1 MKKDVVNKLIAAIVT
16 VCLLMTYVSTLTN
29 SVYAAYE
36 ELEKQGIVSNN
47 KNIEFDAYF
56 KPDGTNKHS
65 MDAEITAEQKLY
77 VKVNVKNAGYLEN
90 ATISFENP
98 NFVISRAFSV
108 SGDIKSIDYDNNQ
121 ITLNQI
127 KSGKEVEIEIPV
139 NFVRNDN
146 MDLTYFSRET
156 KLNLTGT
163 YYDENE
169 RERDIKSDIN
179 VRLNWKAEPKAILN
193 EDVIKYGA
201 HNNNVYMQTLLTSAL
216 EGNSL
221 PVEETKIEVTVPKI
235 ANKNP
240 DEVRIFANTTATN
253 GTDFTK
259 DMWSYD
265 KDTGI
270 LEINLENKENNN
282 QVNWKLGEDKFYITY
297 IYANTKLGATV
308 ITLNANSNIKTYV
321 TNKEVTANVQKN
333 VELKGEISTVV
344 DTEATATPEIYKG
357 YMYANNKYETEFS
370 STVSA
375 NIAYIDAVDQLVIN
389 ENNANFVTGNEA
401 TIQAGNNIY
410 YKAISINKAIFD
422 KVIGQNGNIQIYD
435 QNGNRIAG
443 IDKNTQVD
451 SNGNMVITINNQNVT
466 ALRIETT
473 KPQTEGIITFNIN
486 KAIKA
491 TTSLN
496 RSTITSI
503 QRMDA
508 TVSGNIVSADMV
520 TEMNAKTETTK
531 LNETST
537 KAELY
542 INNTNLTT
550 TAKNENVEIKAI
562 LTSNDYTCDLYSN
575 PTLQITL
582 PSEIETLDIKTINLL
597 YNENIQISSYDVI
610 TDANGNKVIRINM
623 QGEQTEFVTD
633 ISKGINVVI
642 NTDITLRKTAAS
654 TTKEATLKVTNAK
667 AIQYINNGIVTV
679 PMNIYAP
686 QGVVLLSSVSNFS
699 NSNTE
704 VVSLPNKEQ
713 AGKIEIKSN
722 AKNITMKA
730 TVVNNYGK
738 DIKNPKILGRI
749 PFQGNKKTDGTELGS
764 TLNTVLTSGLTV
776 SGIDNNLVTIYY
788 SENGDATADINNSA
802 NGWTQTISDVSKIKS
817 YLIVLNNYVMP
828 QATSFDMS
836 YNVQV
841 PENLSHNEN
850 AFGTYTVYYE
860 EDENAQTIAKET
872 IAPTVGVSTGK
883 GPELKAD
890 ISSNVG
896 TTASTEDI
904 MEYKITVK
912 NDGEVDAENAKV
924 TVNLPDMVDYAEYI
938 KEPMGE
944 RYEPRPEQRT
954 LEFSVGNLAVGE
966 SKEASFT
973 IKANKEGT
981 FKLDLVLSADNLEK
995 TEQVSTPEV
1004 QVSLASFYIEFTTPT
1019 QENVGLGSQIEYYI
1033 NISNAT
1039 DKKIDDVEATITLP
1053 ENVEYVEAL
1062 RQEYGGA
1069 NPSQED
1075 VKYDEKNRKVTFN
1088 VGDIEANA
1096 AAEYNFILRVKT
1108 IKQEDISMQVVV
1120 KGKNTNEQKSS
1131 IIIHTTGDN
1140 KLEVTT
1146 GTDITEEYLQIGD
1159 VVTYTITA
1167 KNVSSG
1173 VIKNVRVAA
1182 TIPDNL
1188 KYLNTTYYLDDKEM
1202 FSGYLLEDKVSQT
1215 TMDLDAGQTIKFV
1228 VRAAVNKM
1236 IDTSKEEEDSNVEVD
1251 VSGDGTEDYH
1261 EEINNKIENDNVQ
1274 NSNTYR
1280 ISGVV
1285 WEDSNRNG
1293 TRDADEKVL
1302 SGIPVTIVDAK
1313 TGNEVKN
1320 SSGNVI
1326 NATTDDKGEYI
1337 LSDLIQGEYIVKF
1350 NYDNSQ
1356 YVITEYRKQG
1366 IDESINSDAIN
1377 TTENNGV
1384 AITDTLKITD
1394 SSMSNIDL
1402 GLTTKG
1408 IFDLSLNKTLTQIQ
1422 MADGKT
1428 TKSVS
1433 FDKKKL
1439 GKIEVDGKR
1448 INSTNLVIEYTMTI
1462 TNNGNVAGYAKKIVD
1477 YLPSELEF
1485 SSNLNKDWYVSG
1497 DTVICTGLEND
1508 IINPGESKEVKLI
1521 LTKKMNDNGT
1531 GTVSN
1536 KAEITETYNDQG
1548 LLDETSED
1556 DDTNSTANVIIG
1568 IKTGGPV
1575 TYVVLTLTILA
1586 IAACGAYIIN
1596 KKVLKV

>member
-1 MKKDVVNKLIAAIVT
+1 MKREVVNKLIAAIAV

-65 MDAEITAEQKLY
+65 MDAEISAEQKLY

-98 NFVISRAFSV
+98 NFSISKAFAQSENVKSV
-108 SGDIKSIDYDNNQ
+108 DYDNNQ

-127 KSGKEVEIEIPV
+127 ESGKEVEIEIPV

-169 RERDIKSDIN
+169 KERNIKSDIII
-179 VRLNWKAEPKAILN
+179 RLNWTATPKATLN

-201 HNNNVYMQTLLTSAL
+201 YNSNVYMQTVLTSTL

-221 PVEETKIEVTVPKI
+221 PVEMTKIEVTAPKI
-235 ANKNP
+235 ANKKP
-240 DEVRIFANTTATN
+240 TEVRIFANTPATN
-253 GTDFTK
+253 GAEFTK
-259 DMWSYD
+259 DMWSYN

-282 QVNWKLGEDKFYITY
+282 QVNWRQGEDKFYITY
-297 IYANTKLGATV
+297 IYTDVTAEATV
-308 ITLNANSNIKTYV
+308 VTLNANSNIKTYV
-321 TNKEVTANVQKN
+321 TEQDVTANVQKN
-333 VELKGEISTVV
+333 VELKGNVSTVV
-344 DTEATATPEIYKG
+344 DTEVSATSEIYKG
-357 YMYANNKYETEFS
+357 FMYANNKYETEYA
-370 STVSA
+370 STISA
-375 NIAYIDAVDQLVIN
+375 NIAYTDAVDKLVIN
-389 ENNANFVTGNEA
+389 ENNATFVTANGA
-401 TIQAGNNIY
+401 TMQAGNNMY
-410 YKAISINKAIFD
+410 YKSIAINKVLFD
-422 KVIGQNGNIQIYD
+422 KILGQNGNIQIYD
-435 QNGNRIAG
+435 QNGNRVAG
-443 IDKNTQVD
+443 IDKNTPVD
-451 SNGNMVITINNQNVT
+451 ANGNMVITINQNVT

-473 KPQTEGIITFNIN
+473 KPETEGIITFNIS

-491 TTSLN
+491 TTNLS
-496 RSTITSI
+496 RATITNI
-503 QRMDA
+503 QRIDTA
-508 TVSGNIVSADMV
+508 VSGNIVSADMV
-520 TEMNAKTETTK
+520 TEMATKTETTNLK
-531 LNETST
+531 ETAT

-562 LTSNDYTCDLYSN
+562 LKSNDYTCDLYSN
-575 PTLQITL
+575 PTVLITL
-582 PSEIETLDIKTINLL
+582 PSEIETLEIKTINLL
-597 YNENIQISSYDVI
+597 YNENIQISSYDVV
-610 TDANGNKVIRINM
+610 TDNNGNKVIRIYM

-654 TTKEATLKVTNAK
+654 TTKNATLKVTNDK
-667 AIQYINNGIVTV
+667 AIQYENDGIAIV

-686 QGVVLLSSVSNFS
+686 QGVVLLSSVANFS
-699 NSNTE
+699 NDNE
-704 VVSLPNKEQ
+704 EIVSLPNKEQ
-713 AGKIEIKSN
+713 AGKIDIKSN

-738 DIKNPKILGRI
+738 DIKNPKILGRL

-764 TLNTVLTSGLTV
+764 TVDTILTSGLTV
-776 SGIDNNLVTIYY
+776 SGIANNPYTIYY
-788 SENGDATADINNSA
+788 SENGNATADLNNA
-802 NGWTQTISDVSKIKS
+802 ENGWTQNVTDASKIKS
-817 YLIVLNNYVMP
+817 YLVVFNDYVMP
-828 QATSFDMS
+828 QATSFDMA

-860 EDENAQTIAKET
+860 EDENSQTIAKET

-883 GPELKAD
+883 GPELKAE
-890 ISSNVG
+890 IYTNVDS
-896 TTASTEDI
+896 TASTEDV
-904 MEYKITVK
+904 MEYKITVR
-912 NDGEVDAENAKV
+912 NDGEVAAENAKV

-938 KEPMGE
+938 EEPMGN
-944 RYEPRPEQRT
+944 RYEARPEQRT
-954 LEFSVGNLAVGE
+954 LELSVGNLGVGE
-966 SKEASFT
+966 SKEVSFT
-973 IKANKEGT
+973 IMANKEGT
-981 FKLDLVLSADNLEK
+981 FKLDFVLSADNLEK
-995 TEQVSTPEV
+995 SEQVSTAEV
-1004 QVSLASFYIEFTTPT
+1004 QVSQASFYIEFTTPT
-1019 QENVGLGSQIEYYI
+1019 QDNVGLGSQIEYYV
-1033 NISNAT
+1033 NISNVT
-1039 DKKIDDVEATITLP
+1039 DKKIDDVVATINLP
-1053 ENVEYVEAL
+1053 ENVEYVEAF

-1075 VKYDEKNRKVTFN
+1075 VKYDEKDKKVTFD
-1088 VGDIEANA
+1088 VGDIEANSA
-1096 AAEYNFILRVKT
+1096 AKYNFILRVKT
-1108 IKQEDISMQVVV
+1108 TKLEDVNMQVLV
-1120 KGKNTNEQKSS
+1120 KGKDTNEQKSS
-1131 IIIHTTGDN
+1131 IIIHSTGDN
-1140 KLEVTT
+1140 KLEITT

-1202 FSGYLLEDKVSQT
+1202 FNGYLLDNKVSQT
-1215 TMDLDAGQTIKFV
+1215 TMDLDAGQTLKFV

-1236 IDTSKEEEDSNVEVD
+1236 IDTSKEEEDANVEIE
-1251 VSGDGTEDYH
+1251 VSGDGTEDYKD
-1261 EEINNKIENDNVQ
+1261 EIKNTIENDNIQ

-1285 WEDSNRNG
+1285 WFDENRNG
-1293 TRDADEKVL
+1293 TRDSGEKLL

-1313 TGNEVKN
+1313 TGKVVKN
-1320 SSGNVI
+1320 SMGNEI
-1326 NATTDDKGEYI
+1326 SATTDDNGEYI
-1337 LSDLIQGEYIVKF
+1337 LSDLIQGQYIVKF

-1366 IDESINSDAIN
+1366 IDETINSDAIN

-1384 AITDTLKITD
+1384 AITDSLTITD
-1394 SSMSNIDL
+1394 TSMSNIDL

-1408 IFDLSLNKTLTQIQ
+1408 IFDLSLNKTLTKIQ
-1422 MADGKT
+1422 LADGKT
-1428 TKSVS
+1428 TKEVN
-1433 FDKKKL
+1433 FENKKL

-1477 YLPSELEF
+1477 YLPSKLEF
-1485 SSNLNKDWYVSG
+1485 SSNLNEDWYSSG
-1497 DTVICTGLEND
+1497 DTVICTALENEL
-1508 IINPGESKEVKLI
+1508 INPGETKEVKLL
-1521 LTKKMNDNGT
+1521 LTKKMNENGT
-1531 GTVSN
+1531 GTVTN

-1548 LLDETSED
+1548 LLDEKSTE
-1556 DDTNSTANVIIG
+1556 DDTNSSANVIIG

-1575 TYVVLTLTILA
+1575 TYAVLTLTILA

>member
-1 MKKDVVNKLIAAIVT
+1 MKREVVNKLIAAITT

-65 MDAEITAEQKLY
+65 MEAEISAEQKLY

-98 NFVISRAFSV
+98 NFSISKAFAQSENVKSV
-108 SGDIKSIDYDNNQ
+108 DYDNNQ
-121 ITLNQI
+121 LTLNQI
-127 KSGKEVEIEIPV
+127 ESGKEVEIEIPV

-169 RERDIKSDIN
+169 KERNIKSDIN
-179 VRLNWKAEPKAILN
+179 IRLNWTATPKAILN

-201 HNNNVYMQTLLTSAL
+201 YNSNVYMQTLLTSTL

-221 PVEETKIEVTVPKI
+221 PVESTKLEVTAPKI

-240 DEVRIFANTTATN
+240 TEVRIFANTPATN
-253 GTDFTK
+253 GAEFTK
-259 DMWSYD
+259 DMWSYN

-282 QVNWKLGEDKFYITY
+282 QVNWRQGEDKFYITY
-297 IYANTKLGATV
+297 IYTDVTAEATV
-308 ITLNANSNIKTYV
+308 VTLNANSNIKTYV
-321 TNKEVTANVQKN
+321 TEQDVTANVQKN
-333 VELKGEISTVV
+333 VELKENISTVV
-344 DTEATATPEIYKG
+344 DTEVSATSEIYKG
-357 YMYANNKYETEFS
+357 YLYANNKYETEYA
-370 STVSA
+370 STISA
-375 NIAYIDAVDQLVIN
+375 NIAYAEAVDNLVIN
-389 ENNANFVTGNEA
+389 ENNATFVTANGT
-401 TIQAGNNIY
+401 TIQAGNNMY
-410 YKAISINKAIFD
+410 YKSIAINKALFD
-422 KVIGQNGNIQIYD
+422 KILGQNGNIQIYD
-435 QNGNRIAG
+435 QNGNRVAG
-443 IDKNTQVD
+443 IDKNTPVD
-451 SNGNMVITINNQNVT
+451 ANGNMVITMNQDIT

-473 KPQTEGIITFNIN
+473 KPETEGIIIFNIS

-491 TTSLN
+491 TTNLS
-496 RSTITSI
+496 RATITNI
-503 QRMDA
+503 QRIDTA
-508 TVSGNIVSADMV
+508 VSGNIVSSDMV
-520 TEMNAKTETTK
+520 TEMATKTETTNLK
-531 LNETST
+531 ETAT

-562 LTSNDYTCDLYSN
+562 LKSNDYTCDLYSN
-575 PTLQITL
+575 PTVLITL
-582 PSEIETLDIKTINLL
+582 PSEIETLEIKTINLL
-597 YNENIQISSYDVI
+597 YSENIQISSYDVI
-610 TDANGNKVIRINM
+610 TDNNGNKVIRIYM

-654 TTKEATLKVTNAK
+654 TTKNATLKVTNAK
-667 AIQYINNGIVTV
+667 AIQYENDGIATV

-686 QGVVLLSSVSNFS
+686 QGVVLLSSVANFS
-699 NSNTE
+699 NDNTE
-704 VVSLPNKEQ
+704 IVSLPNKEQ
-713 AGKIEIKSN
+713 AGKIDIKSN

-738 DIKNPKILGRI
+738 DIKNPKILGRL

-764 TLNTVLTSGLTV
+764 TVDTILTSGLTV
-776 SGIDNNLVTIYY
+776 SGVANNPYTVYY
-788 SENGDATADINNSA
+788 SENGDATADLNNSA
-802 NGWTQTISDVSKIKS
+802 NGWTQDLTDTSKIKS
-817 YLIVLNNYVMP
+817 YLVVFNDYVMP
-828 QATSFDMS
+828 QATSFDMA

-860 EDENAQTIAKET
+860 EDENSQTIAKET

-883 GPELKAD
+883 GPELKAE
-890 ISSNVG
+890 IYTNVDS
-896 TTASTEDI
+896 TASTEDV
-904 MEYKITVK
+904 MEYKITVR
-912 NDGEVDAENAKV
+912 NDGEVAAENAKV

-938 KEPMGE
+938 EEPMGN
-944 RYEPRPEQRT
+944 RYEARPEQRT
-954 LEFSVGNLAVGE
+954 LELSVGNLGVGE
-966 SKEASFT
+966 SKEVSFT
-973 IKANKEGT
+973 IMANKEGT
-981 FKLDLVLSADNLEK
+981 FKLDFILSADNLEK
-995 TEQVSTPEV
+995 SEQVSTAEV
-1004 QVSLASFYIEFTTPT
+1004 QVSQASFYIEFTTPT
-1019 QENVGLGSQIEYYI
+1019 QDNVGLGSQIEYYV
-1033 NISNAT
+1033 NISNVT
-1039 DKKIDDVEATITLP
+1039 DKKIDDVVATINLP
-1053 ENVEYVEAL
+1053 ENVEYVEAF

-1075 VKYDEKNRKVTFN
+1075 VKYDEKDKKVTFD
-1088 VGDIEANA
+1088 VGDIEANSA
-1096 AAEYNFILRVKT
+1096 AKYNFILRVKT
-1108 IKQEDISMQVVV
+1108 TKLEDVNMQVLV
-1120 KGKNTNEQKSS
+1120 KGKDTNEQKSS
-1131 IIIHTTGDN
+1131 IIIHSTGDN
-1140 KLEVTT
+1140 KLEITT

-1202 FSGYLLEDKVSQT
+1202 FNGYLLDNKVSQT
-1215 TMDLDAGQTIKFV
+1215 TMDLDAGQTLKFV

-1236 IDTSKEEEDSNVEVD
+1236 IDTSKEEEDADVGID

-1261 EEINNKIENDNVQ
+1261 DDIENTIENDNVQ

-1285 WEDSNRNG
+1285 WFDENRNG
-1293 TRDADEKVL
+1293 TRDSGEQLL
-1302 SGIPVTIVDAK
+1302 SGIPVTIVDAE
-1313 TGNEVKN
+1313 TGKAVKN
-1320 SSGNVI
+1320 SNGNEI
-1326 NATTDDKGEYI
+1326 SAITDDKGEYI
-1337 LSDLIQGEYIVKF
+1337 LSDLIQGQYIVKF

-1356 YVITEYRKQG
+1356 YAITEYRKQG
-1366 IDESINSDAIN
+1366 IDETINSDAIN

-1384 AITDTLKITD
+1384 AITDSLTITD
-1394 SSMSNIDL
+1394 TSMSNIDL

-1428 TKSVS
+1428 TKSVA
-1433 FDKKKL
+1433 FDNKKL

-1477 YLPSELEF
+1477 YIPSELEF
-1485 SSNLNKDWYVSG
+1485 TSNLNEDWYASG
-1497 DTVICTGLEND
+1497 DTVVCTALENE
-1508 IINPGESKEVKLI
+1508 IINPGESKEVKLL
-1521 LTKKMNDNGT
+1521 LTKKMNENGT
-1531 GTVSN
+1531 GTVTN

-1548 LLDETSED
+1548 LLDEKSTE
-1556 DDTNSTANVIIG
+1556 DDTNSSANVIIG

-1575 TYVVLTLTILA
+1575 TYIVLTLTILA

>member
-1 MKKDVVNKLIAAIVT
+1 MKREVVNKLIAAIAT

-56 KPDGTNKHS
+56 KTDGTNKHS
-65 MDAEITAEQKLY
+65 IDAEISAEQKLY

-90 ATISFENP
+90 ATITFENP
-98 NFVISRAFSV
+98 NFSISKAFNTSENV
-108 SGDIKSIDYDNNQ
+108 KSIDYDNNQ
-121 ITLNQI
+121 ITLNQLE
-127 KSGKEVEIEIPV
+127 SGKEAEIEIPV

-156 KLNLTGT
+156 KLSLAGT
-163 YYDENE
+163 YFDENE
-169 RERDIKSDIN
+169 RERNIKSDIN
-179 VRLNWKAEPKAILN
+179 IRLNWVATPNAIIN
-193 EDVIKYGA
+193 EDVIKYGT
-201 HNNNVYMQTLLTSAL
+201 HNSNVYMQTLLTSAI

-221 PVEETKIEVTVPKI
+221 PVEKTKIEIAVPKI

-253 GTDFTK
+253 NAEFTK
-259 DMWSYD
+259 DMWSYN

-282 QVNWKLGEDKFYITY
+282 LVNWRQGEDSFYITY
-297 IYANTKLGATV
+297 IYADATAEATT

-321 TNKEVTANVQKN
+321 TNQEVTANLQKN
-333 VELKGEISTVV
+333 VELNDEVTTAV
-344 DTEATATPEIYKG
+344 DTEVSATAEIYKG
-357 YMYANNKYETEFS
+357 YMYANNKYETDFS
-370 STVSA
+370 STISA
-375 NIAYIDAVDQLVIN
+375 NIAYTDAVDKLVLN
-389 ENNANFVTGNEA
+389 ENNATFVTANEA
-401 TIQAGNNIY
+401 TMQAGNNIY
-410 YKAISINKAIFD
+410 YKSIAINKTLFEKIL
-422 KVIGQNGNIQIYD
+422 GQNGNIQIYD
-435 QNGNRIAG
+435 QNGTRIAG
-443 IDKNTQVD
+443 IDKNTPVD
-451 SNGNMVITINNQNVT
+451 ANGNMAITIDNQDVI

-473 KPQTEGIITFNIN
+473 KPETEGIITFNIN
-486 KAIKA
+486 KAVKA
-491 TTSLN
+491 TTNLS
-496 RSTITSI
+496 RATITNI
-503 QRMDA
+503 QRID
-508 TVSGNIVSADMV
+508 TVVSGNIVSADIV
-520 TEMNAKTETTK
+520 TEMATKTETTK
-531 LNETST
+531 VNETAT

-562 LTSNDYTCDLYSN
+562 LKSNDYTCDLYSN
-575 PTLQITL
+575 PTVQITL
-582 PSEIETLDIKTINLL
+582 PSEIETVEIKTINLL
-597 YNENIQISSYDVI
+597 YNSNIQISSYDVI
-610 TDANGNKVIRINM
+610 TDNDGNKVIRIYM

-654 TTKEATLKVTNAK
+654 TTKNATLKVTNDK
-667 AIQYINNGIVTV
+667 AIQYENDGVATV

-699 NSNTE
+699 NDNTE
-704 VVSLPNKEQ
+704 IVSLPNKEQ
-713 AGKIEIKSN
+713 AGKIDIKSN

-738 DIKNPKILGRI
+738 DIKNPKVLGRL

-764 TLNTVLTSGLTV
+764 TVDTILTSGLTV
-776 SGIDNNLVTIYY
+776 SGIDNNLINIYY
-788 SENGDATADINNSA
+788 SENGDATADLNNTA
-802 NGWTQTISDVSKIKS
+802 NGWTQTINDASKIRS
-817 YLIVLNNYVMP
+817 YLIVLNDYVMP

-860 EDENAQTIAKET
+860 EDENTQTIAKQT

-890 ISSNVG
+890 IYSNVG

-904 MEYKITVK
+904 MEYRITVR
-912 NDGEVDAENAKV
+912 NDGEIDAENAKV

-938 KEPMGE
+938 QEPMGE

-954 LEFSVGNLAVGE
+954 LELSVGNLAVGE
-966 SKEASFT
+966 SKEVTFT
-973 IKANKEGT
+973 IKANEEGT
-981 FKLDLVLSADNLEK
+981 FKLDFVLSADNLEK
-995 TEQVSTPEV
+995 SEQVSTPEV
-1004 QVSLASFYIEFTTPT
+1004 QVSQASFYIEFTTPT
-1019 QENVGLGSQIEYYI
+1019 QNNVGVGSQIEYYI
-1033 NISNAT
+1033 NISNVT
-1039 DKKIDDVEATITLP
+1039 DKKIDDVEATIDLP
-1053 ENVEYVEAL
+1053 ESVEYVEAF
-1062 RQEYGGA
+1062 RQEYAGE
-1069 NPSQED
+1069 NQSQED
-1075 VKYDEKNRKVTFN
+1075 VNYDENNRKVTFK
-1088 VGDIEANA
+1088 VGDIEANS
-1096 AAEYNFILRVKT
+1096 AAEYNFILRVKVA
-1108 IKQEDISMQVVV
+1108 KQEDVNMQVIV
-1120 KGKNTNEQKSS
+1120 KGKDTNEQKSS
-1131 IIIHTTGDN
+1131 LIIHSTGDN
-1140 KLEVTT
+1140 KLEIST

-1159 VVTYTITA
+1159 VVTYTVTA

-1173 VIKNVRVAA
+1173 IIKNVRIAA

-1202 FSGYLLEDKVSQT
+1202 FNGYLLDNKVT
-1215 TMDLDAGQTIKFV
+1215 EATIDLDAGQTFTFV

-1236 IDTSKEEEDSNVEVD
+1236 IDTSKEEEDSNVVID
-1251 VSGDGTEDYH
+1251 ITGDDIEDYH
-1261 EEINNKIENDNVQ
+1261 DEIKNKIENDNVE

-1293 TRDADEKVL
+1293 TRDSDEKLL
-1302 SGIPVTIVDAK
+1302 SGIPVTIVDAE
-1313 TGNEVKN
+1313 TGKAVKN
-1320 SSGNVI
+1320 SNGDEIS
-1326 NATTDDKGEYI
+1326 ATTDEKGEYI

-1384 AITDTLKITD
+1384 AITDSLTITD
-1394 SSMSNIDL
+1394 TSMSNIDL

-1428 TKSVS
+1428 TNSVS
-1433 FDKKKL
+1433 FDHRKL

-1485 SSNLNKDWYVSG
+1485 SSNLNEDWYASG
-1497 DTVICTGLEND
+1497 DTVVCTSLENE
-1508 IINPGESKEVKLI
+1508 IINPGESKEVKLV
-1521 LTKKMNDNGT
+1521 LTKKMDDNGT
-1531 GTVSN
+1531 GTVTN

-1548 LLDETSED
+1548 LLDEKSTD
-1556 DDTNSTANVIIG
+1556 DDTNSSANVIIG

-1575 TYVVLTLTILA
+1575 TYIVLTLTILA

>member
-1 MKKDVVNKLIAAIVT
+1 MKREVVNKLIAAITT

-56 KPDGTNKHS
+56 KLDGTNKHS
-65 MDAEITAEQKLY
+65 MEAEISAEQKLY

-98 NFVISRAFSV
+98 NFSISKAFAQSENVKSV
-108 SGDIKSIDYDNNQ
+108 DYDNNQ
-121 ITLNQI
+121 LTLNQI
-127 KSGKEVEIEIPV
+127 ESGKEVKIEIPV

-169 RERDIKSDIN
+169 KERNIKSDIN
-179 VRLNWKAEPKAILN
+179 IRLNWTAAPKTILN

-201 HNNNVYMQTLLTSAL
+201 YNSNVYMQTLLTSTL

-221 PVEETKIEVTVPKI
+221 PVESTKLEVTAPKI

-240 DEVRIFANTTATN
+240 TEVRIFANTPATN
-253 GTDFTK
+253 GAEFTK
-259 DMWSYD
+259 DMWSYN

-282 QVNWKLGEDKFYITY
+282 QVNWRQGEDKFYITY
-297 IYANTKLGATV
+297 IYTDVTAEATV
-308 ITLNANSNIKTYV
+308 VTLNANSNIKTYV
-321 TNKEVTANVQKN
+321 TEQDVTANVQKN
-333 VELKGEISTVV
+333 VELKGNVSTVV
-344 DTEATATPEIYKG
+344 DTEVSATSEIYKG
-357 YMYANNKYETEFS
+357 YMYANNKYETEYA
-370 STVSA
+370 STISA
-375 NIAYIDAVDQLVIN
+375 NIAYTDAVDKLVIN
-389 ENNANFVTGNEA
+389 ENNATFVTANGA
-401 TIQAGNNIY
+401 TMQAGNNMY
-410 YKAISINKAIFD
+410 YKSIAINKVLFD
-422 KVIGQNGNIQIYD
+422 KILGQNGNIQIYD
-435 QNGNRIAG
+435 QNGNRVAG
-443 IDKNTQVD
+443 IDKNTPVD
-451 SNGNMVITINNQNVT
+451 ANGNMVITINQNVT

-473 KPQTEGIITFNIN
+473 KPETEGIITFNIS

-491 TTSLN
+491 TTNLS
-496 RSTITSI
+496 RATITNI
-503 QRMDA
+503 QRIDTA
-508 TVSGNIVSADMV
+508 VSGNIVSADMV
-520 TEMNAKTETTK
+520 TEMATKTETTNLK
-531 LNETST
+531 ETAT

-562 LTSNDYTCDLYSN
+562 LKSNDYTCDLYSN
-575 PTLQITL
+575 PTVLITL
-582 PSEIETLDIKTINLL
+582 PSEIETLEIKTINLL
-597 YNENIQISSYDVI
+597 YNENIQISSYDVV
-610 TDANGNKVIRINM
+610 TDNNGNRVIRIYM

-654 TTKEATLKVTNAK
+654 TTKNATLKVTNDK
-667 AIQYINNGIVTV
+667 AIQYENDGIATV

-686 QGVVLLSSVSNFS
+686 QGVVLLSSVANFS
-699 NSNTE
+699 NDNE
-704 VVSLPNKEQ
+704 EIVSLPNKEQ
-713 AGKIEIKSN
+713 AGKIDIKSN

-738 DIKNPKILGRI
+738 DIKNPKILGRL

-764 TLNTVLTSGLTV
+764 TVDTILTSGLTV
-776 SGIDNNLVTIYY
+776 SGIANNLYTIYY
-788 SENGDATADINNSA
+788 SENGDATADLNNSA
-802 NGWTQTISDVSKIKS
+802 NGWTQNITDASKIKS
-817 YLIVLNNYVMP
+817 YLVVFNNYVMP
-828 QATSFDMS
+828 QATSFDMV

-860 EDENAQTIAKET
+860 EDENSQTIAKET

-883 GPELKAD
+883 GPELKAE
-890 ISSNVG
+890 IYTNVDS
-896 TTASTEDI
+896 TASTEDV
-904 MEYKITVK
+904 MEYKITVR
-912 NDGEVDAENAKV
+912 NDGEVAAENAKV

-938 KEPMGE
+938 EEPMGN
-944 RYEPRPEQRT
+944 RYEARPEQRT
-954 LEFSVGNLAVGE
+954 LELSVGNLGVGE
-966 SKEASFT
+966 SKEVSFT
-973 IKANKEGT
+973 IMANKEGT
-981 FKLDLVLSADNLEK
+981 FKLDFVLSADNLEK
-995 TEQVSTPEV
+995 SEQVSTAEV
-1004 QVSLASFYIEFTTPT
+1004 QVSQASFYIEFTTPT
-1019 QENVGLGSQIEYYI
+1019 QDNVGLGSQIEYYV
-1033 NISNAT
+1033 NISNVT
-1039 DKKIDDVEATITLP
+1039 DKKIDDVVATINLP
-1053 ENVEYVEAL
+1053 ENVEYVEAF
-1062 RQEYGGA
+1062 RQEYGGD
-1069 NPSQED
+1069 NQSQED

-1108 IKQEDISMQVVV
+1108 TKQEDVNMQVVV
-1120 KGKNTNEQKSS
+1120 KGKDTSEQRSS
-1131 IIIHTTGDN
+1131 IIIHSTGDN
-1140 KLEVTT
+1140 KLEITT

-1159 VVTYTITA
+1159 VVTYTIKA

-1173 VIKNVRVAA
+1173 VIKNVRIAA

-1202 FSGYLLEDKVSQT
+1202 FNGYLLENKVSEAT
-1215 TMDLDAGQTIKFV
+1215 LDLDAGQTFTFV

-1236 IDTSKEEEDSNVEVD
+1236 IDTSKEEEDANVDIE
-1251 VSGDGTEDYH
+1251 VSGDGTEDYKD
-1261 EEINNKIENDNVQ
+1261 EIKNTIENDNVQ

-1285 WEDSNRNG
+1285 WFDENRNG
-1293 TRDADEKVL
+1293 TRDSGEKLL
-1302 SGIPVTIVDAK
+1302 SGIPVTIVDAE
-1313 TGNEVKN
+1313 TGKVVKN
-1320 SSGNVI
+1320 SMGNEI
-1326 NATTDDKGEYI
+1326 SATTDDNGEYI
-1337 LSDLIQGEYIVKF
+1337 LSDLIQGQYIVKF

-1366 IDESINSDAIN
+1366 IDETINSDAIN

-1384 AITDTLKITD
+1384 AITDSLTITD
-1394 SSMSNIDL
+1394 TSMSNIDL

-1408 IFDLSLNKTLTQIQ
+1408 IFDLSLNKTLTKIQ
-1422 MADGKT
+1422 LADGKT
-1428 TKSVS
+1428 TKEVN
-1433 FDKKKL
+1433 FENKKL

-1485 SSNLNKDWYVSG
+1485 SSNLNEDWYSSG
-1497 DTVICTGLEND
+1497 DTVICTALENEL
-1508 IINPGESKEVKLI
+1508 INPGETKEVKLL
-1521 LTKKMNDNGT
+1521 LTKKMNENGT
-1531 GTVSN
+1531 GTVTN

-1548 LLDETSED
+1548 LLDEKSTE
-1556 DDTNSTANVIIG
+1556 DDTNSSANVIIG

>member
-1 MKKDVVNKLIAAIVT
+1 MKREVVNKLIAAIAT

-56 KPDGTNKHS
+56 KLDGTNKHS
-65 MDAEITAEQKLY
+65 MEAEISAEQKLY

-98 NFVISRAFSV
+98 NFSISKAFAQSENVKSV
-108 SGDIKSIDYDNNQ
+108 DYDNNQ
-121 ITLNQI
+121 LTLNQI
-127 KSGKEVEIEIPV
+127 ESGKEVEIEIPV

-169 RERDIKSDIN
+169 KERNIKSDIN
-179 VRLNWKAEPKAILN
+179 IRLNWTATPKAILN

-201 HNNNVYMQTLLTSAL
+201 YNSNVYMQTLLTSTL

-221 PVEETKIEVTVPKI
+221 PVESTKLEVTAPKI

-240 DEVRIFANTTATN
+240 TEVRIFANTPATN
-253 GTDFTK
+253 GAEFTK
-259 DMWSYD
+259 DMWSYN

-282 QVNWKLGEDKFYITY
+282 QVNWRQGEDKFYITY
-297 IYANTKLGATV
+297 IYTDVTAEATV
-308 ITLNANSNIKTYV
+308 VTLNANSNIKTYV
-321 TNKEVTANVQKN
+321 TEQDVTANVQKN
-333 VELKGEISTVV
+333 VELKGNVSTVV
-344 DTEATATPEIYKG
+344 DTEVSATSEIYKG
-357 YMYANNKYETEFS
+357 YMYANNKYETEYA
-370 STVSA
+370 STISA
-375 NIAYIDAVDQLVIN
+375 NIAYTDAVDKLVIN
-389 ENNANFVTGNEA
+389 ENNATFVTANGA
-401 TIQAGNNIY
+401 TMQAGNNMY
-410 YKAISINKAIFD
+410 YKSIAINKVLFD
-422 KVIGQNGNIQIYD
+422 KILGQNGNIQIYD
-435 QNGNRIAG
+435 QNGNRVAG
-443 IDKNTQVD
+443 IDKNTPVD
-451 SNGNMVITINNQNVT
+451 ANANMVITINQNVT

-473 KPQTEGIITFNIN
+473 KPETEGIITFNIS

-491 TTSLN
+491 TTNLS
-496 RSTITSI
+496 RATITNI
-503 QRMDA
+503 QRIDTA
-508 TVSGNIVSADMV
+508 VSGNIVSADMV
-520 TEMNAKTETTK
+520 TEMATKTETTNLK
-531 LNETST
+531 ETAT

-562 LTSNDYTCDLYSN
+562 LKSNDYTCDLYSN
-575 PTLQITL
+575 PTVLITL
-582 PSEIETLDIKTINLL
+582 PSEIETLEIKTINLL
-597 YNENIQISSYDVI
+597 YSENIQISSYDVI
-610 TDANGNKVIRINM
+610 TDNNGNKVIRIYM

-654 TTKEATLKVTNAK
+654 TTKNATLKVTNAK
-667 AIQYINNGIVTV
+667 AIQYENDGIATV

-686 QGVVLLSSVSNFS
+686 QGVVLLSSVANFS
-699 NSNTE
+699 NDNTE
-704 VVSLPNKEQ
+704 IVSLPNKEQ
-713 AGKIEIKSN
+713 AGKIDIKSN

-738 DIKNPKILGRI
+738 DIKNPKILGRL

-764 TLNTVLTSGLTV
+764 TVDTILTSGLTV
-776 SGIDNNLVTIYY
+776 SGVANNPYTVYY
-788 SENGDATADINNSA
+788 SENGDATADLNNA
-802 NGWTQTISDVSKIKS
+802 ENGWTQNVTDASKIKS
-817 YLIVLNNYVMP
+817 YLVVFNDYVMP
-828 QATSFDMS
+828 QATSFDMA

-860 EDENAQTIAKET
+860 EDENSQTIAKET

-883 GPELKAD
+883 GPELKAE
-890 ISSNVG
+890 IYTNVDS
-896 TTASTEDI
+896 TASTEDV
-904 MEYKITVK
+904 MEYKITVR
-912 NDGEVDAENAKV
+912 NDGEVAAENAKV

-938 KEPMGE
+938 EEPMGN
-944 RYEPRPEQRT
+944 RYEARPEQRT
-954 LEFSVGNLAVGE
+954 LELSVGNLGVGE
-966 SKEASFT
+966 SKEVSFT
-973 IKANKEGT
+973 IMANKEGT
-981 FKLDLVLSADNLEK
+981 FKLDFILSADNLEK
-995 TEQVSTPEV
+995 SEQVSTAEV
-1004 QVSLASFYIEFTTPT
+1004 QVSQASFYIEFTTPT
-1019 QENVGLGSQIEYYI
+1019 QDNVGLGSQIEYYV
-1033 NISNAT
+1033 NISNVT
-1039 DKKIDDVEATITLP
+1039 DKKIDDVVATINLP
-1053 ENVEYVEAL
+1053 ENVEYVEAF

-1075 VKYDEKNRKVTFN
+1075 VKYDGKDKKVTFD
-1088 VGDIEANA
+1088 VGDIEANSA
-1096 AAEYNFILRVKT
+1096 AKYNFILRVKT
-1108 IKQEDISMQVVV
+1108 TKLEDVNMQVLV
-1120 KGKNTNEQKSS
+1120 KGKDTNEQKSS
-1131 IIIHTTGDN
+1131 IIIHSTGDN
-1140 KLEVTT
+1140 KLEITT

-1202 FSGYLLEDKVSQT
+1202 FNGYLLDNKVSQT
-1215 TMDLDAGQTIKFV
+1215 TMDLDAGQTLKFV

-1236 IDTSKEEEDSNVEVD
+1236 IDTSKEEEDANVEIE
-1251 VSGDGTEDYH
+1251 VSGDGTEDYKD
-1261 EEINNKIENDNVQ
+1261 EIKNTIENDNIQ

-1285 WEDSNRNG
+1285 WFDENRNG
-1293 TRDADEKVL
+1293 TRDSGEKLL

-1313 TGNEVKN
+1313 TGKVVKN
-1320 SSGNVI
+1320 SMGNEI
-1326 NATTDDKGEYI
+1326 SATTDDNGEYI
-1337 LSDLIQGEYIVKF
+1337 LSDLIQGQYIVKF

-1366 IDESINSDAIN
+1366 IDETINSDAIN

-1384 AITDTLKITD
+1384 AITDSLTIADT
-1394 SSMSNIDL
+1394 SMSNIDL

-1428 TKSVS
+1428 TKSVE
-1433 FDKKKL
+1433 FDNKKL

-1485 SSNLNKDWYVSG
+1485 SSNLNGDWYASG
-1497 DTVICTGLEND
+1497 DTVVCTALENE

-1521 LTKKMNDNGT
+1521 LTKKMDENGT
-1531 GTVSN
+1531 GTVTN

-1548 LLDETSED
+1548 LLDEKSTE
-1556 DDTNSTANVIIG
+1556 DDTNSSANVIIG

>member
-1 MKKDVVNKLIAAIVT
+1 MKREVVNKLIAAITT

-65 MDAEITAEQKLY
+65 MEAEISAEQKLY

-98 NFVISRAFSV
+98 NFSISKAFAQSENVKSV
-108 SGDIKSIDYDNNQ
+108 DYDNNQ
-121 ITLNQI
+121 LTLNQI
-127 KSGKEVEIEIPV
+127 ESGKEVEIEIPV

-169 RERDIKSDIN
+169 KERNIKSDIN
-179 VRLNWKAEPKAILN
+179 IRLNWTATPKAILN

-201 HNNNVYMQTLLTSAL
+201 YNSNVYMQTLLTSTL

-221 PVEETKIEVTVPKI
+221 PVESTKLEVTAPKI

-240 DEVRIFANTTATN
+240 TEVRIFANTPATN
-253 GTDFTK
+253 GAEFTK
-259 DMWSYD
+259 DMWSYN

-282 QVNWKLGEDKFYITY
+282 QVNWRQGEDKFYITY
-297 IYANTKLGATV
+297 IYTDVTAEATV
-308 ITLNANSNIKTYV
+308 VTLNANSNIKTYV
-321 TNKEVTANVQKN
+321 TEQDVTANVQKN
-333 VELKGEISTVV
+333 VELKGNVSTVV
-344 DTEATATPEIYKG
+344 DTEVSATSEIYKG
-357 YMYANNKYETEFS
+357 YMYANNKYETEYA
-370 STVSA
+370 STISA
-375 NIAYIDAVDQLVIN
+375 NIAYAEAVDNLVIN
-389 ENNANFVTGNEA
+389 ENNATFVTANGT
-401 TIQAGNNIY
+401 TIQAGNNMY
-410 YKAISINKAIFD
+410 YKSIAINKALFD
-422 KVIGQNGNIQIYD
+422 KILGQNGNIQIYD
-435 QNGNRIAG
+435 QNGNRVAG
-443 IDKNTQVD
+443 IDKNTPVD
-451 SNGNMVITINNQNVT
+451 ANGNMVITINQNVT

-473 KPQTEGIITFNIN
+473 KPETEGIITFNIS

-491 TTSLN
+491 TTNLS
-496 RSTITSI
+496 RATITNI
-503 QRMDA
+503 QRIDTA
-508 TVSGNIVSADMV
+508 VSGNIVSSDMV
-520 TEMNAKTETTK
+520 TEMATKTETTNLK
-531 LNETST
+531 ETAT

-562 LTSNDYTCDLYSN
+562 LKSNDYTCDLYSN
-575 PTLQITL
+575 PTVLITL
-582 PSEIETLDIKTINLL
+582 PSEIETLEIKTINLL
-597 YNENIQISSYDVI
+597 YSENIQISSYDVI
-610 TDANGNKVIRINM
+610 TDNNGNKVIRIYM

-654 TTKEATLKVTNAK
+654 TTKNATLKVTNAK
-667 AIQYINNGIVTV
+667 AIQYENDGIATV

-686 QGVVLLSSVSNFS
+686 QGVVLLSSVANFS
-699 NSNTE
+699 NDNTE
-704 VVSLPNKEQ
+704 IVSLPNKEQ
-713 AGKIEIKSN
+713 AGKIDIKSN

-738 DIKNPKILGRI
+738 DIKNPKILGRL

-764 TLNTVLTSGLTV
+764 TVDTILTSGLTV
-776 SGIDNNLVTIYY
+776 SGVANNPYTVYY
-788 SENGDATADINNSA
+788 SENGDATADLNNSA
-802 NGWTQTISDVSKIKS
+802 NGWTQDLTDTSKIKS
-817 YLIVLNNYVMP
+817 YLVVFNDYVMP
-828 QATSFDMS
+828 QATSFDMA

-860 EDENAQTIAKET
+860 EDENEQTIAKET

-883 GPELKAD
+883 GPELKAE
-890 ISSNVG
+890 IYTNVDS
-896 TTASTEDI
+896 TASTEDV
-904 MEYKITVK
+904 MEYKITVR
-912 NDGEVDAENAKV
+912 NDGEVSAENAKV

-938 KEPMGE
+938 EEPMGN
-944 RYEPRPEQRT
+944 RYEPRPDQRT
-954 LEFSVGNLAVGE
+954 LELSVGNLGVGE
-966 SKEASFT
+966 SKEVSFT
-973 IKANKEGT
+973 IMANKEGT
-981 FKLDLVLSADNLEK
+981 FKLDFILSADNLEK
-995 TEQVSTPEV
+995 SEQVSTAEV
-1004 QVSLASFYIEFTTPT
+1004 KVSQASFYIEFTTPT
-1019 QENVGLGSQIEYYI
+1019 QDNVGIGSQIEYYV
-1033 NISNAT
+1033 NISNVT
-1039 DKKIDDVEATITLP
+1039 DKKIDDVVATINLP
-1053 ENVEYVEAL
+1053 DNVEYVEAF

-1069 NPSQED
+1069 NQSTED

-1108 IKQEDISMQVVV
+1108 TKQEDVNMQVVV
-1120 KGKNTNEQKSS
+1120 KGKDTSEQRSS
-1131 IIIHTTGDN
+1131 IIIHSTGDN
-1140 KLEVTT
+1140 KLEITT

-1159 VVTYTITA
+1159 VVTYTIKA

-1173 VIKNVRVAA
+1173 VIKNVRIAA

-1188 KYLNTTYYLDDKEM
+1188 KYLNTTYYIDDKEM
-1202 FSGYLLEDKVSQT
+1202 FNGYLLENKVSEAT
-1215 TMDLDAGQTIKFV
+1215 LDLDAGQTFTFV

-1236 IDTSKEEEDSNVEVD
+1236 IDTSKEEEDANVDIE
-1251 VSGDGTEDYH
+1251 VSGDGTEDYKD
-1261 EEINNKIENDNVQ
+1261 EIKNTIENDNVQ

-1285 WEDSNRNG
+1285 WFDENRNG
-1293 TRDADEKVL
+1293 TRDSEEQLL
-1302 SGIPVTIVDAK
+1302 SGIPVTIVDAE
-1313 TGNEVKN
+1313 TGKAVKN
-1320 SSGNVI
+1320 SNGNEI
-1326 NATTDDKGEYI
+1326 SAITDDKGEYI
-1337 LSDLIQGEYIVKF
+1337 LSDLIQGQYIVKF

-1366 IDESINSDAIN
+1366 IDETINSDAIN

-1384 AITDTLKITD
+1384 AITDSLTITD
-1394 SSMSNIDL
+1394 TSMSNIDL

-1428 TKSVS
+1428 TKSVE
-1433 FDKKKL
+1433 FDNKKL

-1485 SSNLNKDWYVSG
+1485 SSNLNEDWYASG
-1497 DTVICTGLEND
+1497 DTVVCTALENE
-1508 IINPGESKEVKLI
+1508 IINPGESKEVKLV
-1521 LTKKMNDNGT
+1521 LTKKMDENGT
-1531 GTVSN
+1531 GTVTN

-1548 LLDETSED
+1548 LLDEKSTE
-1556 DDTNSTANVIIG
+1556 DDTNSSANVIIG

>member
-401 TIQAGNNIY
+401 TMQAGNNIY

>member
-1 MKKDVVNKLIAAIVT
+1 MKREVVNKLIAAITT

-65 MDAEITAEQKLY
+65 MEAEISAEQKLY

-98 NFVISRAFSV
+98 NFSISKAFAQSENVKSV
-108 SGDIKSIDYDNNQ
+108 DYDNNQ
-121 ITLNQI
+121 LTLNQI
-127 KSGKEVEIEIPV
+127 ESGKEVEIEIPV

-169 RERDIKSDIN
+169 KERNIKSDIN
-179 VRLNWKAEPKAILN
+179 IRLNWTATPKAILN

-201 HNNNVYMQTLLTSAL
+201 YNSNVYMQTLLTSTL

-221 PVEETKIEVTVPKI
+221 PVESTKLEVTAPKI

-240 DEVRIFANTTATN
+240 TEVRIFANTPATN
-253 GTDFTK
+253 GAEFTK
-259 DMWSYD
+259 DMWSYN

-270 LEINLENKENNN
+270 LEINLENRENNN
-282 QVNWKLGEDKFYITY
+282 QVNWRQGEDKFYITY
-297 IYANTKLGATV
+297 IYTDVTAEATV
-308 ITLNANSNIKTYV
+308 VTLNANSNIKTYV
-321 TNKEVTANVQKN
+321 TEQDVTANVQKN
-333 VELKGEISTVV
+333 VELKGNVSTVV
-344 DTEATATPEIYKG
+344 DTEVSATSEIYKG
-357 YMYANNKYETEFS
+357 YMYANNKYETEYA
-370 STVSA
+370 STISA
-375 NIAYIDAVDQLVIN
+375 NIAYTDAVDKLVIN
-389 ENNANFVTGNEA
+389 ENNATFVTANGA
-401 TIQAGNNIY
+401 TMQAGNNMY
-410 YKAISINKAIFD
+410 YKSIAINKVLFD
-422 KVIGQNGNIQIYD
+422 KILGQNGNIQIYD
-435 QNGNRIAG
+435 QNGNRVAG
-443 IDKNTQVD
+443 IDKNTPVD
-451 SNGNMVITINNQNVT
+451 ANGNMVITINQNVT

-473 KPQTEGIITFNIN
+473 KPETEGIITFNIS

-491 TTSLN
+491 TTNLS
-496 RSTITSI
+496 RATITNI
-503 QRMDA
+503 QRIDT
-508 TVSGNIVSADMV
+508 TVSGNIVSSDMV
-520 TEMNAKTETTK
+520 TEMATKTETTNLK
-531 LNETST
+531 ETAT

-562 LTSNDYTCDLYSN
+562 LKSNDYTCDLYSN
-575 PTLQITL
+575 PTVLITL
-582 PSEIETLDIKTINLL
+582 PSEIETLEIKTINLL
-597 YNENIQISSYDVI
+597 YSENIQISSYDVI
-610 TDANGNKVIRINM
+610 TDNNGNKVIRIYM

-654 TTKEATLKVTNAK
+654 TTKNATLKVTNDK
-667 AIQYINNGIVTV
+667 AIQYENDGIATV

-686 QGVVLLSSVSNFS
+686 QGVVLLSSVANFS
-699 NSNTE
+699 NDNTE
-704 VVSLPNKEQ
+704 IVSLPNKEQ
-713 AGKIEIKSN
+713 AGKIDIKSN

-738 DIKNPKILGRI
+738 DIKNPKILGRL

-764 TLNTVLTSGLTV
+764 TVDTILTSGLTV
-776 SGIDNNLVTIYY
+776 SGIANNLYTIYY
-788 SENGDATADINNSA
+788 SENGDATADLNNSA
-802 NGWTQTISDVSKIKS
+802 NGWTQNITDASKIKS
-817 YLIVLNNYVMP
+817 YLVVFNNYVMP
-828 QATSFDMS
+828 QATSFDMV

-860 EDENAQTIAKET
+860 EDENSQTIAKET

-883 GPELKAD
+883 GPELKAE
-890 ISSNVG
+890 IYTNVDS
-896 TTASTEDI
+896 TASTEDV
-904 MEYKITVK
+904 MEYKITVR
-912 NDGEVDAENAKV
+912 NDGEVAAENAKV

-938 KEPMGE
+938 EEPMGN
-944 RYEPRPEQRT
+944 RYEARPEQRT
-954 LEFSVGNLAVGE
+954 LELSVGNLGVGE
-966 SKEASFT
+966 SKEVSFT
-973 IKANKEGT
+973 IMANKEGT
-981 FKLDLVLSADNLEK
+981 FKLDFVLSADNLEK
-995 TEQVSTPEV
+995 SEQVSTAEV
-1004 QVSLASFYIEFTTPT
+1004 QVSQASFYIEFTTPT
-1019 QENVGLGSQIEYYI
+1019 QDNVGLGSQIEYYV
-1033 NISNAT
+1033 NISNVT
-1039 DKKIDDVEATITLP
+1039 DKKIDDVVATINLP
-1053 ENVEYVEAL
+1053 ENVEYVEAF
-1062 RQEYGGA
+1062 RQEYGGD
-1069 NPSQED
+1069 NQSQED

-1108 IKQEDISMQVVV
+1108 TKQEDVNMQVVV
-1120 KGKNTNEQKSS
+1120 KGKDTSEQRSS
-1131 IIIHTTGDN
+1131 IIIHSTGDN
-1140 KLEVTT
+1140 KLEITT

-1159 VVTYTITA
+1159 VVTYTIKA

-1173 VIKNVRVAA
+1173 VIKNVRIAA

-1202 FSGYLLEDKVSQT
+1202 FNGYLLENKVSEAT
-1215 TMDLDAGQTIKFV
+1215 LDLDAGQTFTFV

-1236 IDTSKEEEDSNVEVD
+1236 IDTSKEEEDANVDIE
-1251 VSGDGTEDYH
+1251 VSGDGTEDYKD
-1261 EEINNKIENDNVQ
+1261 EIKNTIENDNVQ

-1285 WEDSNRNG
+1285 WFDENRNG
-1293 TRDADEKVL
+1293 TRDSGEKLL
-1302 SGIPVTIVDAK
+1302 SGIPVTIVDAE
-1313 TGNEVKN
+1313 TGKVVKN
-1320 SSGNVI
+1320 SMGNEI
-1326 NATTDDKGEYI
+1326 SATTDDNGEYI
-1337 LSDLIQGEYIVKF
+1337 LSDLIQGQYIVKF

-1366 IDESINSDAIN
+1366 IDETINSDAIN

-1384 AITDTLKITD
+1384 AITDSLTITD
-1394 SSMSNIDL
+1394 TSMSNIDL

-1408 IFDLSLNKTLTQIQ
+1408 IFDLSLNKTLTKIQ
-1422 MADGKT
+1422 LADGKT
-1428 TKSVS
+1428 TKEVN
-1433 FDKKKL
+1433 FENKKL

-1485 SSNLNKDWYVSG
+1485 SSNLNEDWYSSG
-1497 DTVICTGLEND
+1497 DTVICTTLENEL
-1508 IINPGESKEVKLI
+1508 INPGETKEVKLL
-1521 LTKKMNDNGT
+1521 LTKKMNENGT
-1531 GTVSN
+1531 GTVTN

-1548 LLDETSED
+1548 LLDEKSTE
-1556 DDTNSTANVIIG
+1556 DDTNSSANVIIG

>member
-1 MKKDVVNKLIAAIVT
+1 MKREVVNKLIAAIAT

-56 KPDGTNKHS
+56 KLDGTNKHS
-65 MDAEITAEQKLY
+65 MEAEISAEQKLY
-77 VKVNVKNAGYLEN
+77 VKVNVKNAGYIEN

-98 NFVISRAFSV
+98 NFSISKAFAQSENVKSV
-108 SGDIKSIDYDNNQ
+108 DYDNNQ
-121 ITLNQI
+121 LTLNQI
-127 KSGKEVEIEIPV
+127 ESGKEVEIEIPV

-169 RERDIKSDIN
+169 KERNIKSDIN
-179 VRLNWKAEPKAILN
+179 IRLNWTATPKAILN

-201 HNNNVYMQTLLTSAL
+201 YNSNVYMQTLLTSTL

-221 PVEETKIEVTVPKI
+221 PVESTKLEVTAPKI

-240 DEVRIFANTTATN
+240 TEVRIFANTPATN
-253 GTDFTK
+253 GAEFTK
-259 DMWSYD
+259 DMWSYN

-282 QVNWKLGEDKFYITY
+282 QVNWRQGEDKFYITY
-297 IYANTKLGATV
+297 IYTDVTAEATV
-308 ITLNANSNIKTYV
+308 VTLNANSNIKTYV
-321 TNKEVTANVQKN
+321 TEQDVTANVQKN
-333 VELKGEISTVV
+333 VELKENISTVV
-344 DTEATATPEIYKG
+344 DTEVSATSEIYKG
-357 YMYANNKYETEFS
+357 YLYANNKYETEYA
-370 STVSA
+370 STISA
-375 NIAYIDAVDQLVIN
+375 NIAYAEAVDNLVIN
-389 ENNANFVTGNEA
+389 ENNATFVTANGT
-401 TIQAGNNIY
+401 TIQAGNNMY
-410 YKAISINKAIFD
+410 YKSIAINKALFD
-422 KVIGQNGNIQIYD
+422 KILGQNGNIQIYD
-435 QNGNRIAG
+435 QNGNRVAG
-443 IDKNTQVD
+443 IDKNTPVD
-451 SNGNMVITINNQNVT
+451 ANGNMVITMNQDIT

-473 KPQTEGIITFNIN
+473 KPETEGIIIFNIS

-491 TTSLN
+491 TTNLS
-496 RSTITSI
+496 RATITNI
-503 QRMDA
+503 QRIDT
-508 TVSGNIVSADMV
+508 TVSGNIVSSDMV
-520 TEMNAKTETTK
+520 TEMATKTETTNLK
-531 LNETST
+531 ETAT

-562 LTSNDYTCDLYSN
+562 LKSNDYTCDLYSN
-575 PTLQITL
+575 PTVLITL
-582 PSEIETLDIKTINLL
+582 PSEIETLEIKTINLL
-597 YNENIQISSYDVI
+597 YSENIQISSYDVI
-610 TDANGNKVIRINM
+610 TDNNGNKVIRIYM

-654 TTKEATLKVTNAK
+654 TTKNATLKVTNAK
-667 AIQYINNGIVTV
+667 AIQYENDGIATV

-686 QGVVLLSSVSNFS
+686 QGVVLLSSVANFS
-699 NSNTE
+699 NDNTE
-704 VVSLPNKEQ
+704 IVSLPNKEQ
-713 AGKIEIKSN
+713 AGKIDIKSN

-738 DIKNPKILGRI
+738 DIKNPKILGRL

-764 TLNTVLTSGLTV
+764 TVDTILTSGLTV
-776 SGIDNNLVTIYY
+776 SGVANNPYTVYY
-788 SENGDATADINNSA
+788 SENGDATADLNNSA
-802 NGWTQTISDVSKIKS
+802 NGWTQDLTDTSKIKS
-817 YLIVLNNYVMP
+817 YLVVFNDYVMP
-828 QATSFDMS
+828 QATSFDMA

-860 EDENAQTIAKET
+860 EDENSQTIAKET

-883 GPELKAD
+883 GPELKAE
-890 ISSNVG
+890 IYTNVDS
-896 TTASTEDI
+896 TASTEDV
-904 MEYKITVK
+904 MEYKITVR
-912 NDGEVDAENAKV
+912 NDGEVAAENAKV

-938 KEPMGE
+938 EEPMGN
-944 RYEPRPEQRT
+944 RYEARPEQRT
-954 LEFSVGNLAVGE
+954 LELSVGNLGVGE
-966 SKEASFT
+966 SKEVSFT
-973 IKANKEGT
+973 IMANKEGT
-981 FKLDLVLSADNLEK
+981 FKLDFILSADNLEK
-995 TEQVSTPEV
+995 SEQVSTAEV
-1004 QVSLASFYIEFTTPT
+1004 QVSQASFYIEFTTPT
-1019 QENVGLGSQIEYYI
+1019 QDNVGLGSQIEYYV
-1033 NISNAT
+1033 NISNVT
-1039 DKKIDDVEATITLP
+1039 DKKIDDVVATINLP
-1053 ENVEYVEAL
+1053 ENVEYVEAF

-1075 VKYDEKNRKVTFN
+1075 VKYDEKDKKVTFD
-1088 VGDIEANA
+1088 VGDIEANSA
-1096 AAEYNFILRVKT
+1096 AKYNFILRVKT
-1108 IKQEDISMQVVV
+1108 TKLEDVNMQVLV
-1120 KGKNTNEQKSS
+1120 KGKDTNEQKSS
-1131 IIIHTTGDN
+1131 IIIHSTGDN
-1140 KLEVTT
+1140 KLEITT

-1202 FSGYLLEDKVSQT
+1202 FNGYLLDNKVSQT
-1215 TMDLDAGQTIKFV
+1215 TMDLDAGQTLKFV

-1236 IDTSKEEEDSNVEVD
+1236 IDTSKEEEDANVEIE
-1251 VSGDGTEDYH
+1251 VSGDGTEDYKD
-1261 EEINNKIENDNVQ
+1261 EIKNTIENDNIQ

-1285 WEDSNRNG
+1285 WFDENRNG
-1293 TRDADEKVL
+1293 TRDSGEKLL

-1313 TGNEVKN
+1313 TGKAVKN
-1320 SSGNVI
+1320 SMGNEI
-1326 NATTDDKGEYI
+1326 SATTDDNGEYI
-1337 LSDLIQGEYIVKF
+1337 LSDLIQGQYIVKF

-1366 IDESINSDAIN
+1366 INEELNSDAIN

-1384 AITDTLKITD
+1384 AITDSLTITD
-1394 SSMSNIDL
+1394 TSMSNIDL

-1408 IFDLSLNKTLTQIQ
+1408 IFDLSLNKTLTKIQ
-1422 MADGKT
+1422 LADGKT
-1428 TKSVS
+1428 TKEVN
-1433 FDKKKL
+1433 FENKKL

-1485 SSNLNKDWYVSG
+1485 SSNLNEDWYSSG
-1497 DTVICTGLEND
+1497 DTVICTALENEL
-1508 IINPGESKEVKLI
+1508 INPGETKEVKLL
-1521 LTKKMNDNGT
+1521 LTKKMNENGT
-1531 GTVSN
+1531 GTVTN

-1548 LLDETSED
+1548 LLDEKSTE
-1556 DDTNSTANVIIG
+1556 DDTNSSANVIIG

>member
-1 MKKDVVNKLIAAIVT
+1 MKREVVNKLIAAITT

-65 MDAEITAEQKLY
+65 MEAEISAEQKLY

-98 NFVISRAFSV
+98 NFSISKAFAQSENVKSV
-108 SGDIKSIDYDNNQ
+108 DYDNNQ
-121 ITLNQI
+121 LTLNQI
-127 KSGKEVEIEIPV
+127 ESGKEVEIEIPV

-169 RERDIKSDIN
+169 KERNIKSDIN
-179 VRLNWKAEPKAILN
+179 IRLNWTATPKAILN

-201 HNNNVYMQTLLTSAL
+201 YNSNVYMQTLLTSTL

-221 PVEETKIEVTVPKI
+221 PVESTKLEVTAPKI

-240 DEVRIFANTTATN
+240 TEVRIFANTPATN
-253 GTDFTK
+253 GAEFTK
-259 DMWSYD
+259 DMWSYN

-282 QVNWKLGEDKFYITY
+282 QVNWRQGEDKFYITY
-297 IYANTKLGATV
+297 IYTDVTAEATV
-308 ITLNANSNIKTYV
+308 VTLNANSNIKTYV
-321 TNKEVTANVQKN
+321 TEQDVTANVQKN
-333 VELKGEISTVV
+333 VELKENISTVV
-344 DTEATATPEIYKG
+344 DTEVSATSEIYKG
-357 YMYANNKYETEFS
+357 YLYANNKYETEYA
-370 STVSA
+370 STISA
-375 NIAYIDAVDQLVIN
+375 NIAYAEAVDKLVIN
-389 ENNANFVTGNEA
+389 ENNATFVTANGT
-401 TIQAGNNIY
+401 TIQAGNNMY
-410 YKAISINKAIFD
+410 YKSIAINKALFD
-422 KVIGQNGNIQIYD
+422 KILGQNGNIQIYD
-435 QNGNRIAG
+435 QNGNRVAG
-443 IDKNTQVD
+443 IDKNTPVD
-451 SNGNMVITINNQNVT
+451 ANGNMVITMNQDIT

-473 KPQTEGIITFNIN
+473 KPETEGIIIFNIS

-491 TTSLN
+491 TTNLS
-496 RSTITSI
+496 RATITNI
-503 QRMDA
+503 QRIDTA
-508 TVSGNIVSADMV
+508 VSGNIVSSDMV
-520 TEMNAKTETTK
+520 TEMATKTETTNLK
-531 LNETST
+531 ETAT

-562 LTSNDYTCDLYSN
+562 LKSNDYTCDLYSN
-575 PTLQITL
+575 PTVLITL
-582 PSEIETLDIKTINLL
+582 PSEIETLEIKTINLL
-597 YNENIQISSYDVI
+597 YNENIQISSYDVV
-610 TDANGNKVIRINM
+610 TDNNGNKVIRIYM

-654 TTKEATLKVTNAK
+654 TTKNATLKVTNDK
-667 AIQYINNGIVTV
+667 AIQYENDGIAIV

-686 QGVVLLSSVSNFS
+686 QGVVLLSSVANFS
-699 NSNTE
+699 NDNE
-704 VVSLPNKEQ
+704 EIVSLPNKEQ
-713 AGKIEIKSN
+713 AGKIDIKSN

-738 DIKNPKILGRI
+738 DIKNPKILGRL

-764 TLNTVLTSGLTV
+764 TVDTILTSGLTV
-776 SGIDNNLVTIYY
+776 SGIANNPYTIYY
-788 SENGDATADINNSA
+788 SENGNATADLNNA
-802 NGWTQTISDVSKIKS
+802 ENGWTQNVTDASKIKS
-817 YLIVLNNYVMP
+817 YLVVFNDYVMP
-828 QATSFDMS
+828 QATSFDMA

-860 EDENAQTIAKET
+860 EDENSQTIAKET

-883 GPELKAD
+883 GPELKAE
-890 ISSNVG
+890 IYTNVDS
-896 TTASTEDI
+896 TASTEDV
-904 MEYKITVK
+904 MEYKITVR
-912 NDGEVDAENAKV
+912 NDGEVAAENAKV

-938 KEPMGE
+938 EEPMGN
-944 RYEPRPEQRT
+944 RYEARPEQRT
-954 LEFSVGNLAVGE
+954 LELSVGNLGVGE
-966 SKEASFT
+966 SKEVSFT
-973 IKANKEGT
+973 IMANKEGT
-981 FKLDLVLSADNLEK
+981 FKLDFVLSADNLEK
-995 TEQVSTPEV
+995 SEQVSTAEV
-1004 QVSLASFYIEFTTPT
+1004 QVSQASFYIEFTTPT
-1019 QENVGLGSQIEYYI
+1019 QDNVGLGSQIEYYV
-1033 NISNAT
+1033 NISNVT
-1039 DKKIDDVEATITLP
+1039 DKKIDDVVATINLP
-1053 ENVEYVEAL
+1053 ENVEYVEAF

-1075 VKYDEKNRKVTFN
+1075 VKYDEKDKKVTFD
-1088 VGDIEANA
+1088 VGDIEANSA
-1096 AAEYNFILRVKT
+1096 AKYNFILRVKT
-1108 IKQEDISMQVVV
+1108 TKLEDVNMQVLV
-1120 KGKNTNEQKSS
+1120 KGKDTNEQKSS
-1131 IIIHTTGDN
+1131 IIIHSTGDN
-1140 KLEVTT
+1140 KLEITT

-1202 FSGYLLEDKVSQT
+1202 FNGYLLDNKVSQT
-1215 TMDLDAGQTIKFV
+1215 TMDLDAGQTLKFV

-1236 IDTSKEEEDSNVEVD
+1236 IDTSKEEEDANVEIE
-1251 VSGDGTEDYH
+1251 VSGDGTEDYKD
-1261 EEINNKIENDNVQ
+1261 EIKNTIENDNIQ

-1285 WEDSNRNG
+1285 WFDENRNG
-1293 TRDADEKVL
+1293 TRDSGEKLL

-1313 TGNEVKN
+1313 TGKVVKN
-1320 SSGNVI
+1320 SMGNEI
-1326 NATTDDKGEYI
+1326 SATTDDNGEYI
-1337 LSDLIQGEYIVKF
+1337 LSDLIQGQYIVKF

-1366 IDESINSDAIN
+1366 IDETINSDAIN

-1384 AITDTLKITD
+1384 AITDSLTITD
-1394 SSMSNIDL
+1394 TSMSNIDL

-1408 IFDLSLNKTLTQIQ
+1408 IFDLSLNKTLTKIQ
-1422 MADGKT
+1422 LADGKT
-1428 TKSVS
+1428 TKEVN
-1433 FDKKKL
+1433 FENKKL

-1485 SSNLNKDWYVSG
+1485 SSNLNEDWYSSG
-1497 DTVICTGLEND
+1497 DTVICTALENEL
-1508 IINPGESKEVKLI
+1508 INPGETKEVKLL
-1521 LTKKMNDNGT
+1521 LTKKMNENGT
-1531 GTVSN
+1531 GTVTN

-1548 LLDETSED
+1548 LLDEKSTE
-1556 DDTNSTANVIIG
+1556 DDTNSSANVIIG

-1575 TYVVLTLTILA
+1575 TYAVLTLTILA

>member
-1 MKKDVVNKLIAAIVT
+1 
-16 VCLLMTYVSTLTN
+16 
-29 SVYAAYE
+29 
-36 ELEKQGIVSNN
+36 
-47 KNIEFDAYF
+47 
-56 KPDGTNKHS
+56 
-65 MDAEITAEQKLY
+65 
-77 VKVNVKNAGYLEN
+77 
-90 ATISFENP
+90 
-98 NFVISRAFSV
+98 
-108 SGDIKSIDYDNNQ
+108 
-121 ITLNQI
+121 
-127 KSGKEVEIEIPV
+127 
-139 NFVRNDN
+139 
-146 MDLTYFSRET
+146 
-156 KLNLTGT
+156 
-163 YYDENE
+163 
-169 RERDIKSDIN
+169 
-179 VRLNWKAEPKAILN
+179 
-193 EDVIKYGA
+193 
-201 HNNNVYMQTLLTSAL
+201 
-216 EGNSL
+216 
-221 PVEETKIEVTVPKI
+221 
-235 ANKNP
+235 
-240 DEVRIFANTTATN
+240 
-253 GTDFTK
+253 
-259 DMWSYD
+259 
-265 KDTGI
+265 
-270 LEINLENKENNN
+270 
-282 QVNWKLGEDKFYITY
+282 
-297 IYANTKLGATV
+297 
-308 ITLNANSNIKTYV
+308 
-321 TNKEVTANVQKN
+321 
-333 VELKGEISTVV
+333 
-344 DTEATATPEIYKG
+344 
-357 YMYANNKYETEFS
+357 
-370 STVSA
+370 
-375 NIAYIDAVDQLVIN
+375 
-389 ENNANFVTGNEA
+389 
-401 TIQAGNNIY
+401 
-410 YKAISINKAIFD
+410 
-422 KVIGQNGNIQIYD
+422 
-435 QNGNRIAG
+435 
-443 IDKNTQVD
+443 
-451 SNGNMVITINNQNVT
+451 
-466 ALRIETT
+466 
-473 KPQTEGIITFNIN
+473 
-486 KAIKA
+486 
-491 TTSLN
+491 
-496 RSTITSI
+496 
-503 QRMDA
+503 
-508 TVSGNIVSADMV
+508 
-520 TEMNAKTETTK
+520 
-531 LNETST
+531 
-537 KAELY
+537 
-542 INNTNLTT
+542 
-550 TAKNENVEIKAI
+550 
-562 LTSNDYTCDLYSN
+562 
-575 PTLQITL
+575 
-582 PSEIETLDIKTINLL
+582 
-597 YNENIQISSYDVI
+597 
-610 TDANGNKVIRINM
+610 
-623 QGEQTEFVTD
+623 
-633 ISKGINVVI
+633 
-642 NTDITLRKTAAS
+642 
-654 TTKEATLKVTNAK
+654 
-667 AIQYINNGIVTV
+667 
-679 PMNIYAP
+679 
-686 QGVVLLSSVSNFS
+686 
-699 NSNTE
+699 
-704 VVSLPNKEQ
+704 
-713 AGKIEIKSN
+713 
-722 AKNITMKA
+722 MKA

-788 SENGDATADINNSA
+788 SENGDATADINNSS
-802 NGWTQTISDVSKIKS
+802 NGWTQTINDASKIKS

-890 ISSNVG
+890 IYSNVG

-904 MEYKITVK
+904 MEYKIKVK
-912 NDGEVDAENAKV
+912 NDGEIDAENAKV

-938 KEPMGE
+938 QEPMGE

-954 LEFSVGNLAVGE
+954 LELSVGNLAVGE
-966 SKEASFT
+966 SKEVSFT

-995 TEQVSTPEV
+995 SEQVSTPEV

-1019 QENVGLGSQIEYYI
+1019 QDNVGLGSQIEYYI

-1108 IKQEDISMQVVV
+1108 TKQEDVNMQVVV
-1120 KGKNTNEQKSS
+1120 KGKDTNEQRSA

-1202 FSGYLLEDKVSQT
+1202 FNGYLLENKVSQT
-1215 TMDLDAGQTIKFV
+1215 TMDLDAGQTLKFV

-1293 TRDADEKVL
+1293 TRDADEKLL
-1302 SGIPVTIVDAK
+1302 SGIPVTIVDAE

-1366 IDESINSDAIN
+1366 IDKSINSDAIN

-1433 FDKKKL
+1433 YDKKKL

-1508 IINPGESKEVKLI
+1508 IINPGESKEVKLV
-1521 LTKKMNDNGT
+1521 LTKKMTDNGT

-1536 KAEITETYNDQG
+1536 KAAITETYNDQG
-1548 LLDETSED
+1548 LLDETSEN

>member
-1 MKKDVVNKLIAAIVT
+1 MKREVVNKLIAAIAT

-65 MDAEITAEQKLY
+65 MEAEISAEQKLY

-98 NFVISRAFSV
+98 NFSISKAFAQSENVKSV
-108 SGDIKSIDYDNNQ
+108 DYDNNQ
-121 ITLNQI
+121 LTLNQI
-127 KSGKEVEIEIPV
+127 ESGKEVEIEIPV

-169 RERDIKSDIN
+169 KERNIKSDIN
-179 VRLNWKAEPKAILN
+179 IRLNWTATPKAILN

-201 HNNNVYMQTLLTSAL
+201 YNSNVYMQTLLTSTL

-221 PVEETKIEVTVPKI
+221 PVESTKLEVTAPKI

-240 DEVRIFANTTATN
+240 TEVRIFANTPATN
-253 GTDFTK
+253 GAEFTK
-259 DMWSYD
+259 DMWSYN

-282 QVNWKLGEDKFYITY
+282 QVNWRQGEDKFYITY
-297 IYANTKLGATV
+297 IYTDVTAEATV
-308 ITLNANSNIKTYV
+308 VTLNANSNIKTYV
-321 TNKEVTANVQKN
+321 TEQDVTANVQKN
-333 VELKGEISTVV
+333 VELKGNVSTVV
-344 DTEATATPEIYKG
+344 DTEVSATSEIYKG
-357 YMYANNKYETEFS
+357 YMYANNKYETEYA
-370 STVSA
+370 STISA
-375 NIAYIDAVDQLVIN
+375 NIAYTDAVDKLVIN
-389 ENNANFVTGNEA
+389 ENNATFVTANGA
-401 TIQAGNNIY
+401 TMQAGNNMY
-410 YKAISINKAIFD
+410 YKSIAINKVLFD
-422 KVIGQNGNIQIYD
+422 KILGQNGNIQIYD
-435 QNGNRIAG
+435 QNGNRVAG
-443 IDKNTQVD
+443 IDKNTPVD
-451 SNGNMVITINNQNVT
+451 ANGNMVITINQNVT

-473 KPQTEGIITFNIN
+473 KPETEGIITFNIS

-491 TTSLN
+491 TTNLS
-496 RSTITSI
+496 RATITNI
-503 QRMDA
+503 QRIDT
-508 TVSGNIVSADMV
+508 TVSGNIVSSDMV
-520 TEMNAKTETTK
+520 TEMATKTETTNLK
-531 LNETST
+531 ETAT

-562 LTSNDYTCDLYSN
+562 LKSNDYTCDLYSN
-575 PTLQITL
+575 PTVLITL
-582 PSEIETLDIKTINLL
+582 PSEIETLEIKTINLL
-597 YNENIQISSYDVI
+597 YSENIQISSYDVI
-610 TDANGNKVIRINM
+610 TDNNGNKVIRIYM

-654 TTKEATLKVTNAK
+654 TTKNATLKVTNDK
-667 AIQYINNGIVTV
+667 AIQYENDGIATV

-686 QGVVLLSSVSNFS
+686 QGVVLLSSVANFS
-699 NSNTE
+699 NDNTE
-704 VVSLPNKEQ
+704 IVSLPNKEQ
-713 AGKIEIKSN
+713 AGKIDIKSN

-738 DIKNPKILGRI
+738 DIKNPKILGRL

-764 TLNTVLTSGLTV
+764 TVDTILTSGLTV
-776 SGIDNNLVTIYY
+776 SGVANNPYTVYY
-788 SENGDATADINNSA
+788 SENGDATADLNNSA
-802 NGWTQTISDVSKIKS
+802 NGWTQDLTDTSKIKS
-817 YLIVLNNYVMP
+817 YLVVFNDYVMP
-828 QATSFDMS
+828 QATSFDMA

-860 EDENAQTIAKET
+860 EDENEQTIAKET

-883 GPELKAD
+883 GPELKAE
-890 ISSNVG
+890 IYTNVDS
-896 TTASTEDI
+896 TASTEDV
-904 MEYKITVK
+904 MEYKITVR
-912 NDGEVDAENAKV
+912 NDGEVSAENAKV

-938 KEPMGE
+938 EEPMGN
-944 RYEPRPEQRT
+944 RYEPRPDQRT
-954 LEFSVGNLAVGE
+954 LELSVGNLGVGE
-966 SKEASFT
+966 SKEVSFT
-973 IKANKEGT
+973 IMANKEGT
-981 FKLDLVLSADNLEK
+981 FKLDFILSADNLEK
-995 TEQVSTPEV
+995 SEQVSTAEV
-1004 QVSLASFYIEFTTPT
+1004 KVSQASFYIEFTTPT
-1019 QENVGLGSQIEYYI
+1019 QDNVGLGSQIEYYV
-1033 NISNAT
+1033 NISNVT
-1039 DKKIDDVEATITLP
+1039 DKKIDDVEATINLP
-1053 ENVEYVEAL
+1053 ENVEYVEAF

-1069 NPSQED
+1069 NQSQED

-1088 VGDIEANA
+1088 VGDIEANSA
-1096 AAEYNFILRVKT
+1096 AKYNFILRVKT
-1108 IKQEDISMQVVV
+1108 TKQEDVNMQVVV
-1120 KGKNTNEQKSS
+1120 KGKDTSEQRSS
-1131 IIIHTTGDN
+1131 IIIHSTGDN
-1140 KLEVTT
+1140 KLEITT

-1159 VVTYTITA
+1159 VVTYTIKA

-1173 VIKNVRVAA
+1173 VIKNVRIAA

-1188 KYLNTTYYLDDKEM
+1188 KYLNTTYYIDDKEM
-1202 FSGYLLEDKVSQT
+1202 FNGYLLENKVSEAT
-1215 TMDLDAGQTIKFV
+1215 LDLDAGQTFTFV

-1236 IDTSKEEEDSNVEVD
+1236 IDTSKEEEDANVDIE
-1251 VSGDGTEDYH
+1251 VSGDGTEDYKD
-1261 EEINNKIENDNVQ
+1261 EIKNTIENDNVQ
-1274 NSNTYR
+1274 NSNTFR

-1285 WEDSNRNG
+1285 WFDENRNG
-1293 TRDADEKVL
+1293 TRDSEEQLL
-1302 SGIPVTIVDAK
+1302 SGIPVTIVDAE
-1313 TGNEVKN
+1313 TGKAVKN
-1320 SSGNVI
+1320 SNGNEI
-1326 NATTDDKGEYI
+1326 SAITDDKGEYI
-1337 LSDLIQGEYIVKF
+1337 LSDLIQGQYIVKF

-1366 IDESINSDAIN
+1366 IDETINSDAIN

-1384 AITDTLKITD
+1384 AITDSLTITD
-1394 SSMSNIDL
+1394 TSMSNIDL

-1408 IFDLSLNKTLTQIQ
+1408 IFDLSLNKTLTKIQ
-1422 MADGKT
+1422 LADGKT
-1428 TKSVS
+1428 TKEVN
-1433 FDKKKL
+1433 FENKKL

-1485 SSNLNKDWYVSG
+1485 SSNLNEDWYSSG
-1497 DTVICTGLEND
+1497 DTVICTALENEL
-1508 IINPGESKEVKLI
+1508 INPGETKEVKLL
-1521 LTKKMNDNGT
+1521 LTKKMNENGT
-1531 GTVSN
+1531 GTVTN

-1548 LLDETSED
+1548 LLDEKSTE
-1556 DDTNSTANVIIG
+1556 DDTNSSANVIIG

>member
-1 MKKDVVNKLIAAIVT
+1 MKREVVNKLIAAIAT

-65 MDAEITAEQKLY
+65 MEAEISAEQKLY

-98 NFVISRAFSV
+98 NFSISKAFAQSENVKSV
-108 SGDIKSIDYDNNQ
+108 DYDNNQ
-121 ITLNQI
+121 LTLNQI
-127 KSGKEVEIEIPV
+127 ESGKEVEIEIPV

-169 RERDIKSDIN
+169 KERNIKSDIN
-179 VRLNWKAEPKAILN
+179 IRLNWTATPKAILN

-201 HNNNVYMQTLLTSAL
+201 YNSNVYMQTLLTSTL

-221 PVEETKIEVTVPKI
+221 PVESTKLEVTAPKI

-240 DEVRIFANTTATN
+240 TEVRIFANTPATN
-253 GTDFTK
+253 GAEFTK
-259 DMWSYD
+259 DMWSYN

-282 QVNWKLGEDKFYITY
+282 QVNWRQGEDKFYITY
-297 IYANTKLGATV
+297 IYTDVTAEATV
-308 ITLNANSNIKTYV
+308 VTLNANSNIKTYV
-321 TNKEVTANVQKN
+321 TEQDVTANVQKN
-333 VELKGEISTVV
+333 VELKGNVSTVV
-344 DTEATATPEIYKG
+344 DTEVSATSEIYKG
-357 YMYANNKYETEFS
+357 YMYANNKYETEYA
-370 STVSA
+370 STISA
-375 NIAYIDAVDQLVIN
+375 NIAYTDAVDKLVIN
-389 ENNANFVTGNEA
+389 ENNATFVTANGA
-401 TIQAGNNIY
+401 TMQAGNNMY
-410 YKAISINKAIFD
+410 YKSIAINKVLFD
-422 KVIGQNGNIQIYD
+422 KILGQNGNIQIYD
-435 QNGNRIAG
+435 QNGNRVAG
-443 IDKNTQVD
+443 IDKNTPVD
-451 SNGNMVITINNQNVT
+451 ANGNMVITINQNVT

-473 KPQTEGIITFNIN
+473 KPETEGIITFNIS

-491 TTSLN
+491 TTNLS
-496 RSTITSI
+496 RATITNI
-503 QRMDA
+503 QRIDTA
-508 TVSGNIVSADMV
+508 VSGNIVSADMV
-520 TEMNAKTETTK
+520 TEMATKTETTNLK
-531 LNETST
+531 ETAT

-562 LTSNDYTCDLYSN
+562 LKSNDYTCDLYSN
-575 PTLQITL
+575 PTVLITL
-582 PSEIETLDIKTINLL
+582 PSEIETLEIKTINLL
-597 YNENIQISSYDVI
+597 YNENIQISSYDVV
-610 TDANGNKVIRINM
+610 TDNNGNKVIRIYM

-654 TTKEATLKVTNAK
+654 TTKNATLKVTNDK
-667 AIQYINNGIVTV
+667 AIQYENDGIAIV

-686 QGVVLLSSVSNFS
+686 QGVVLLSSVANFS
-699 NSNTE
+699 NDNE
-704 VVSLPNKEQ
+704 EIVSLPNKEQ
-713 AGKIEIKSN
+713 AGKIDIKSN

-738 DIKNPKILGRI
+738 DIKNPKILGRL

-764 TLNTVLTSGLTV
+764 TVDTILTSGLTV
-776 SGIDNNLVTIYY
+776 SGIANNPYTIYY
-788 SENGDATADINNSA
+788 SENGNATADLNNA
-802 NGWTQTISDVSKIKS
+802 ENGWTQNVTDASKIKS
-817 YLIVLNNYVMP
+817 YLVVFNDYVMP
-828 QATSFDMS
+828 QATSFDMA

-860 EDENAQTIAKET
+860 EDENSQTIAKET

-883 GPELKAD
+883 GPELKAE
-890 ISSNVG
+890 IYTNVDS
-896 TTASTEDI
+896 TASTEDV
-904 MEYKITVK
+904 MEYKITVR
-912 NDGEVDAENAKV
+912 NDGEVAAENAKV

-938 KEPMGE
+938 EEPMGN
-944 RYEPRPEQRT
+944 RYEARPEQRT
-954 LEFSVGNLAVGE
+954 LELSVGNLGVGE
-966 SKEASFT
+966 SKEVSFT
-973 IKANKEGT
+973 IMANKEGT
-981 FKLDLVLSADNLEK
+981 FKLDFILSADNLEK
-995 TEQVSTPEV
+995 SEQVSTAEV
-1004 QVSLASFYIEFTTPT
+1004 QVSQASFYIEFTTPT
-1019 QENVGLGSQIEYYI
+1019 QDNVGLGSQIEYYV
-1033 NISNAT
+1033 NISNVT
-1039 DKKIDDVEATITLP
+1039 DKKIDDVVATINLP
-1053 ENVEYVEAL
+1053 ENVEYVEAF

-1075 VKYDEKNRKVTFN
+1075 VKYDEKDKKVTFD
-1088 VGDIEANA
+1088 VGDIEANSA
-1096 AAEYNFILRVKT
+1096 AKYNFILRVKT
-1108 IKQEDISMQVVV
+1108 TKLEDVNMQVLV
-1120 KGKNTNEQKSS
+1120 KGKDTNEQKSS
-1131 IIIHTTGDN
+1131 IIIHSTGDN
-1140 KLEVTT
+1140 KLEITT

-1202 FSGYLLEDKVSQT
+1202 FNGYLLDNKVSQT
-1215 TMDLDAGQTIKFV
+1215 TMDLDAGQTLKFV

-1236 IDTSKEEEDSNVEVD
+1236 IDTSKEEEDANVEIE
-1251 VSGDGTEDYH
+1251 VSGDGTEDYKD
-1261 EEINNKIENDNVQ
+1261 EIKNTIENDNIQ

-1285 WEDSNRNG
+1285 WFDENRNG
-1293 TRDADEKVL
+1293 TRDSGEKLL

-1313 TGNEVKN
+1313 TGKVVKN
-1320 SSGNVI
+1320 SMGNEI
-1326 NATTDDKGEYI
+1326 SATTDDNGEYI
-1337 LSDLIQGEYIVKF
+1337 LSDLIQGQYIVKF

-1366 IDESINSDAIN
+1366 IDETINSDAIN

-1384 AITDTLKITD
+1384 AITDSLTITD
-1394 SSMSNIDL
+1394 TSMSNIDL

-1408 IFDLSLNKTLTQIQ
+1408 IFDLSLNKTLTKIQ
-1422 MADGKT
+1422 LADGKT
-1428 TKSVS
+1428 TKEVN
-1433 FDKKKL
+1433 FENKKL

-1485 SSNLNKDWYVSG
+1485 SSNLNEDWYSSG
-1497 DTVICTGLEND
+1497 DTVICTALENEL
-1508 IINPGESKEVKLI
+1508 INPGETKEVKLL
-1521 LTKKMNDNGT
+1521 LTKKMNENGT
-1531 GTVSN
+1531 GTVTN

-1548 LLDETSED
+1548 LLDEKSTE
-1556 DDTNSTANVIIG
+1556 DDTNSSANVIIG

-1575 TYVVLTLTILA
+1575 TYAVLTLTILA